1 MHLHCLLQ
9 PLQSG
14 AFKKKK
20 SVKGNVSVWSFGLV
34 NTGFAILNLNDFHFD
49 QVKTFNFKMKFE
61 NYALVMAKSKMNY
74 TLKKVTNQ
82 LKGQAHFR

>member
-1 MHLHCLLQ
+1 MHSHSLLQ
-9 PLQSG
+9 SLPSG

-34 NTGFAILNLNDFHFD
+34 NTGSAMLNLNDFHFD
-49 QVKTFNFKMKFE
+49 QVKTFIFKMKFE
-61 NYALVMAKSKMNY
+61 NYALIMAKSKMSY

-82 LKGQAHFR
+82 LKEQAHFR